1 MSLSDYISIFDT
13 RRIAQSHLF
22 EAATATL
29 YAIYTGYMSIY
40 TTRTNAYALQIA
52 AKHEQRVY
60 AAPRRAA
67 SSCTARHGRHA
78 TPGHATPRH
87 AMPLRKAHLT
97 LPAGPADA
105 DADSDAATA
114 AARCLYR
121 ECTHVRVRTHRRE
134 VGYKTLS
141 VRYSIYLCRL
151 ARLMDETP
159 VECLK
164 LHRSLFIIIKKKKA
178 Y

>member
-1 MSLSDYISIFDT
+1 
-13 RRIAQSHLF
+13 
-22 EAATATL
+22 
-29 YAIYTGYMSIY
+29 
-40 TTRTNAYALQIA
+40 
-52 AKHEQRVY
+52 
-60 AAPRRAA
+60 
-67 SSCTARHGRHA
+67 
-78 TPGHATPRH
+78 
-87 AMPLRKAHLT
+87 MPLRKAHLT
-97 LPAGPADA
+97 LPAGPADADA

>member
-1 MSLSDYISIFDT
+1 
-13 RRIAQSHLF
+13 
-22 EAATATL
+22 
-29 YAIYTGYMSIY
+29 
-40 TTRTNAYALQIA
+40 
-52 AKHEQRVY
+52 
-60 AAPRRAA
+60 
-67 SSCTARHGRHA
+67 
-78 TPGHATPRH
+78 
-87 AMPLRKAHLT
+87 MPLRKAHLT
-97 LPAGPADA
+97 LPAGPADADA

-164 LHRSLFIIIKKKKA
+164 FSSALIYHYQKEESILRMSLEIRIYLTA
-178 Y
+178 RHERTRLLSNM

>member
-1 MSLSDYISIFDT
+1 
-13 RRIAQSHLF
+13 
-22 EAATATL
+22 
-29 YAIYTGYMSIY
+29 
-40 TTRTNAYALQIA
+40 
-52 AKHEQRVY
+52 
-60 AAPRRAA
+60 
-67 SSCTARHGRHA
+67 
-78 TPGHATPRH
+78 
-87 AMPLRKAHLT
+87 MPLRKAHLT
-97 LPAGPADA
+97 LPAGPADADA

-141 VRYSIYLCRL
+141 VRYSIYPCRL

-164 LHRSLFIIIKKKKA
+164 FSSVLIYRYQKEESVLRMSLEIRIYLTARHERTRLLSNHVIRSIIKIIRLVPGVRRQPLEFSRIEKRA
-178 Y
+178 GARWLMNRSETARMSFSDT

>member
-1 MSLSDYISIFDT
+1 MLHVRTHTRCRSLRNTNSVCT
-13 RRIAQSHLF
+13 PRR
-22 EAATATL
+22 
-29 YAIYTGYMSIY
+29 
-40 TTRTNAYALQIA
+40 
-52 AKHEQRVY
+52 

-67 SSCTARHGRHA
+67 RHGTA
-78 TPGHATPRH
+78 GTPHQATPRH

-97 LPAGPADA
+97 LPAGPADADA

-151 ARLMDETP
+151 RTINGRNAGGMSEVTSVLIYHYQKEESILRMSLEIRIYLTARHERTRLLSNM
-159 VECLK
+159 
-164 LHRSLFIIIKKKKA
+164 
-178 Y
+178 